1 MRSFTD
7 IFSKHAVL
15 AVVVNI
21 VILLVGWRALTTLPV
36 QQYTKFESATVV
48 ITTVYYGAST
58 ETVRGFMNTPIE
70 RVVSAISGVDYIE
83 STSRAGLST
92 VTVRMR
98 LNHSSTAALAEVT
111 ARLQQVRSELPAEAE
126 PPVIE
131 VQRADRPY
139 ASFYLS
145 FTSTA
150 RDIPQ
155 LTDWLTR
162 NMQPQLSTLAGVQRV
177 DVVGGRP
184 IAMRIWIDPDRLAAL
199 NLSPGDV
206 HAALQR
212 NNYLA
217 AVGQTKGDLVQVN
230 LLANTDLR
238 TPE

>member
-7 IFSKHAVL
+7 TFIKHPVL
-15 AVVVNI
+15 AV
-21 VILLVGWRALTTLPV
+21 
-36 QQYTKFESATVV
+36 
-48 ITTVYYGAST
+48 
-58 ETVRGFMNTPIE
+58 
-70 RVVSAISGVDYIE
+70 
-83 STSRAGLST
+83 
-92 VTVRMR
+92 
-98 LNHSSTAALAEVT
+98 VT

-126 PPVIE
+126 PPVVE

-145 FTSTA
+145 FTSSA
-150 RDIPQ
+150 RQIPA

-199 NLSPGDV
+199 NLAPGDV

-238 TPE
+238 TTDEFKKLVETILIVGLVVFLFMGSIRTALVPLVAMPVSLVGAAIVMYAFGFSLNLLTILAIVLSVGLVVDDAIVVVENVERHVREGKTRIQ